1 MSNPSIDTL
10 ITEVTRELEAGTTDV
25 KDSMTKYT
33 TIKEKLEN
41 IKLKIDSIKEELSE
55 SITEEH
61 TDELISDTEFRKY
74 LNELEEIKK
83 NITDND
89 YDKIDIMIEV
99 YKNSIEKIN
108 KCRDYLESLKLEVV
122 NI

>member
-33 TIKEKLEN
+33 TIKEKL
-41 IKLKIDSIKEELSE
+41 DKEELSE

>member
-1 MSNPSIDTL
+1 MSNPSIDSL
-10 ITEVTRELEAGTTDV
+10 ITEVACQLEAGTTDV

-33 TIKEKLEN
+33 SVKEKLEN
-41 IKLKIDSIKEELSE
+41 IQLKINSIKEYLAE
-55 SITEEH
+55 SATDEH